1 MAPKKRNSIFKDALN
16 RVRGTPTGAKDDGA
30 RLLQAAEE
38 LRQRNKNAL
47 VDIEDVGTKSANE
60 KGPAVQDHEEQPRH
74 VLHDGVELED
84 MTQQLQQRRSDVMHG
99 ASVGE
104 ESPLRRASVGD
115 SSSAGAEKRPLLSA
129 EEEERRGRGAAGQRS
144 SGTSP
149 RPKERGSFSEAEG
162 TDAPLLQ
169 TEEAVQARRR
179 SLSFEENN
187 GPQKGR

>member
-74 VLHDGVELED
+74 VLHDGVESED
-84 MTQQLQQRRSDVMHG
+84 KVAQFDRIMTQRLQQRRSDVMHG
-99 ASVGE
+99 GASVAD
-104 ESPLRRASVGD
+104 ESPTQKEDCVG
-115 SSSAGAEKRPLLSA
+115 APTQKE
-129 EEEERRGRGAAGQRS
+129 
-144 SGTSP
+144 SP
-149 RPKERGSFSEAEG
+149 
-162 TDAPLLQ
+162 T
-169 TEEAVQARRR
+169 
-179 SLSFEENN
+179 
-187 GPQKGR
+187 QKGR